1 MQAINLSY
9 IDGTDEIQPSPM
21 IKISLTMPLFAK
33 LSKNNKIKR

>member
-21 IKISLTMPLFAK
+21 IKLAQLCHSFAK

>member
-21 IKISLTMPLFAK
+21 IKISLTMPLFCKAQ
-33 LSKNNKIKR
+33 